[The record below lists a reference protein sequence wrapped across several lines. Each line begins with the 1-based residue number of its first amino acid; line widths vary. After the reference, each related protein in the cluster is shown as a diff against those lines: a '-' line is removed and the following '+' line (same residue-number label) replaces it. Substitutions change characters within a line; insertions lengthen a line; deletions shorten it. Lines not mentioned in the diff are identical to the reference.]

1 MTKQDILNMKTS
13 REINHT
19 IMTNPELWDE
29 EVRDYLLK
37 VKRKEL
43 FEEYGSEDVLVTPPR
58 KNRIRLQALCFQSA
72 FLLLQK
78 RKNETKWIFCR
89 LEPCWLLW

>member
-1 MTKQDILNMKTS
+1 MTKQDILNMKMS

-43 FEEYGSEDVLVTPPR
+43 FEKYGSEDVLVTPPR
-58 KNRIRLQALCFQSA
+58 K
-72 FLLLQK
+72 K
-78 RKNETKWIFCR
+78 KK
-89 LEPCWLLW
+89 